1 MCIRDRRDVVLLLI
15 DAQGLDGRIVRSVD
29 FSARGGLRPAF
40 VFYEHQAMRV
50 PERHATLAHLWAH
63 GYTCW
68 RWDGGN
74 TWCVPLRAA
83 REPGGGEPGGGEP
96 GARESE
102 ARGPKGR
109 RNDR

>member
-1 MCIRDRRDVVLLLI
+1 MPCVTVAELLARARVAPRDVVLLLI

-74 TWCVPLRAA
+74 SWCVPLRSPARSA
-83 REPGGGEPGGGEP
+83 RETE
-96 GARESE
+96 
-102 ARGPKGR
+102 GPS
-109 RNDR
+109 